1 MLDLLHETGIL
12 VVHGSGFGMD
22 PQAGCFRLVY
32 LAGQTILD
40 EVFGTLGEFLASYEP
55 AKALRSADLKPRLI
69 GHVAASRSVPSGRTG
84 SQRGVLVQHRVATAR
99 GTERLTASA
108 WSRRR

>member
-1 MLDLLHETGIL
+1 MIKSDAVAGHSDEQFVLDLLQETGIL

-40 EVFGTLGEFLASYEP
+40 EVFGTLGQFLASYQP
-55 AKALRSADLKPRLI
+55 GNAHRSA
-69 GHVAASRSVPSGRTG
+69 
-84 SQRGVLVQHRVATAR
+84 
-99 GTERLTASA
+99 
-108 WSRRR
+108 